1 MHKLIYLLLL
11 SVFLLIGGCSTVL
24 NNLPGVYTID
34 IQQGNRVS
42 QEMINQLKPTMNKRQ
57 VLYVM
62 GSPMLVDVFHKKRWD
77 YLYSSQSDGES
88 REQTRISLYFEGDIL
103 VGVQG
108 DFKPTATTEELSK
121 EVTVEVPKRDLDKTM
136 SEKIVSIFSHDEVDE
151 SLDVNAND
159 NSAITTPSIDGK
171 AEEIENV
178 EDEVK
183 STEEEN
189 VDDTIK

>member
-11 SVFLLIGGCSTVL
+11 FVFLITGGCSTIL
-24 NNLPGVYTID
+24 SNLPGVYTID

-62 GSPMLVDVFHKKRWD
+62 GSPMLMDVFHKKRWD
-77 YLYSSQSDGES
+77 YLYSNQSGGES

-108 DFKPTATTEELSK
+108 DFKPTANTEKRSK

-136 SEKIVSIFSHDEVDE
+136 SEKIVSLFSRNDANEPLGVD
-151 SLDVNAND
+151 AND
-159 NSAITTPSIDGK
+159 SSE
-171 AEEIENV
+171 AESV
-178 EDEVK
+178 EEAVK
-183 STEEEN
+183 
-189 VDDTIK
+189 

>member
-1 MHKLIYLLLL
+1 MHKLIHLLLL
-11 SVFLLIGGCSTVL
+11 SVSLIIGGCSTVL

-57 VLYVM
+57 VLYIM

-77 YLYSSQSDGES
+77 YLYSNQSGGES

-108 DFKPTATTEELSK
+108 DFKPTANTEKLSK

-136 SEKIVSIFSHDEVDE
+136 SEKIVGIFSSNDANEP
-151 SLDVNAND
+151 LDVDAND
-159 NSAITTPSIDGK
+159 NSEAEISSTDEKAKEIDSVDNK
-171 AEEIENV
+171 V
-178 EDEVK
+178 EPTEVESADEAVK
-183 STEEEN
+183 
-189 VDDTIK
+189 